1 MIPCKPHRRI
11 DQADKG
17 TLKMTQSF
25 ILYTVFYEN
34 GTDYFL
40 FSGQIPASPHRL
52 SQLCTT
58 FRNFSQILKKK

>member
-40 FSGQIPASPHRL
+40 FSGQIPASPPPPFA
-52 SQLCTT
+52 T
-58 FRNFSQILKKK
+58 FRKSSKKN